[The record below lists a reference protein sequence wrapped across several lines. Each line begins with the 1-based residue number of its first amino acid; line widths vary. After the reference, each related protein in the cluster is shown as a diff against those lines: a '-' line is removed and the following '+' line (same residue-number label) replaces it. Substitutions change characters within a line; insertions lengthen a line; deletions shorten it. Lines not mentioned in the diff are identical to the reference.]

1 MFSDTGDNTKMVM
14 IKKVFHDM
22 LNTFY
27 AKKSIFFTS
36 SFSLR
41 KK

>member
-27 AKKSIFFTS
+27 AKKSIF
-36 SFSLR
+36 LR
-41 KK
+41 PPLVLKKK